1 MSTAPINSEALRLA
15 RESRGLPQADVS
27 RNTGIS
33 QSLLSKME
41 SGVVPSIES
50 ERLHALSDFLEYPP
64 SFFVEPRQIREIGSP
79 CLYHRMRKT
88 LPKKVLSQLDA
99 RMFVRHIN
107 VTHLLNGLDIDPDR
121 MFHTLDPDE
130 YGGSAVEVARRL
142 RSAWRVSEGPIRNL
156 TALIESA
163 GGIVLMEGFGT
174 RKLFGMSCW
183 TTHGHPLFFL
193 NSAVPTEDLR
203 WTMAHE
209 LGHLTMHGRPSDGD
223 QEEQADAFAGELLA
237 PQSIFGPQVRRLTF
251 QKLPQLKAY
260 WRISMKAVIKR
271 AEAIGMIDRAAAVRL
286 YKQHSARGYTRGEP
300 YQLDPEPPT
309 IISEAIR
316 VHLQEHDYT
325 ATELAEAIRLTP
337 GEFERDFL
345 GAHEHAHG
353 HVHADNVIS
362 LFGPSTL

>member
-1 MSTAPINSEALRLA
+1 MSAAPINSEALRLA
-15 RESRGLPQADVS
+15 RESRGHPQAAVS
-27 RNTGIS
+27 EHTGIS
-33 QSLLSKME
+33 QSLLSKAE
-41 SGVVPSIES
+41 SGVVMSLDS
-50 ERLHALSDFLEYPP
+50 SRLHDLSEFLEYPP
-64 SFFVEPRQIREIGSP
+64 SFFVEPRRIPEIGSP
-79 CLYHRMRKT
+79 CLYHRKRKT
-88 LPKKVLSQLDA
+88 LPKKLLTQLDA
-99 RMFVRHIN
+99 RMFVRNIN
-107 VTHLLNGLDIDPDR
+107 VTHLLNGLDIESDR

-142 RSAWRVSEGPIRNL
+142 RSAWRVTEGPIRNL

-163 GGIVLMEGFGT
+163 GGIVRVEDFGT

-183 TTHGHPLFFL
+183 TPHGHPLFFL
-193 NSAVPTEDLR
+193 NSAIPTEELR

-209 LGHLTMHGRPSDGD
+209 LGHLTMHGTPTEGD

-271 AEAIGMIDRAAAVRL
+271 AQAIGAIDNTTAVRL
-286 YKQHSARGYTRGEP
+286 YKQHSARGYNRAEP
-300 YQLDPEPPT
+300 YPLDPEPPT

-316 VHLQEHDYT
+316 IHLQEHNYT
-325 ATELAEAIRLTP
+325 PAELAEAVRLLP
-337 GEFERDFL
+337 GEFQHDFMGIHERS
-345 GAHEHAHG
+345 HPH
-353 HVHADNVIS
+353 NVIS